1 MELDWFT
8 LIAQV
13 VNLLVLIG
21 LLKHLLFGRIV
32 RAMNEREATIAGRLE
47 DAARTRAAAEQEA
60 QRFRTRRREL
70 EEEREQ
76 VLAQSREQ
84 AEALRQELM
93 DAARL
98 EADNAQLQWLEAL
111 QRERQE
117 LLHEFRENLGQ
128 AVFTLA
134 SEGLKALANADLEEQ
149 ILKVFV
155 QRLQAL
161 EPEKRE
167 EIVAAVRDS
176 DLEVELRTAFPL
188 APQAREQ
195 LSRSLREQLDDSVDV
210 RFTTAPELIC
220 GVELRVRSH
229 RIVWNLD
236 SYLEG
241 VQARVFEGL
250 DESARKHA
258 QAIR

>member
-13 VNLLVLIG
+13 VNLLVLVA
-21 LLKHLLFGRIV
+21 LLKHFLFGRIV
-32 RAMNEREATIAGRLE
+32 RAMGEREATIAGRLD
-47 DAARTRAAAEQEA
+47 DAARRRASAEEEA
-60 QRFRTRRREL
+60 ELFRGRRREL
-70 EEEREQ
+70 EEQREQ
-76 VLAQSREQ
+76 MLAQARKEAESLRE
-84 AEALRQELM
+84 ELM

-98 EADNAQLQWLEAL
+98 ETESAQLQWLEAL
-111 QRERQE
+111 QRERQA
-117 LLHEFRENLGQ
+117 LLQDFREKLGQ

-134 SEGLKALANADLEEQ
+134 SQGLKELANADLEEQ
-149 ILKVFV
+149 VLKVFV
-155 QRLQAL
+155 ERLQAL
-161 EPEKRE
+161 DPAKRE

-176 DLEVELRTAFPL
+176 DFEVEIRTAFPVT
-188 APQAREQ
+188 PQTREG
-195 LSRSLREQLDDSVDV
+195 LSRCLREHLDDSVDV

-220 GVELRVRSH
+220 GIELRVPSH

-258 QAIR
+258 HAAP